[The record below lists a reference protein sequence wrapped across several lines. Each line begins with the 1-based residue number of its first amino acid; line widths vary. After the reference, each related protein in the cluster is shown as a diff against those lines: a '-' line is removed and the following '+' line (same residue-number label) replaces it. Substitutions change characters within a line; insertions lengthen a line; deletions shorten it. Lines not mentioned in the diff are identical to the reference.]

1 MIAPQPSSLPPASA
15 SCLELSAAAT
25 VDQRHAFLLLL
36 RQGIQL
42 KLQQQRHERSSSS
55 IAMWQTLHWRDAF
68 SMAPFF
74 EETICGR
81 PLRIKQL
88 LQGELNGLGTGLTV
102 KYPSMDP
109 SRSLSLCSIAHCPC
123 LCS

>member
-1 MIAPQPSSLPPASA
+1 MIAPPPSLPPPSASYLELNAASA
-15 SCLELSAAAT
+15 A

-36 RQGIQL
+36 RQGIQV
-42 KLQQQRHERSSSS
+42 KLQRHERGSS

-74 EETICGR
+74 EETISGR

-102 KYPSMDP
+102 QYP
-109 SRSLSLCSIAHCPC
+109 
-123 LCS
+123 

>member
-1 MIAPQPSSLPPASA
+1 MMIAPPPPPSLPPPSA
-15 SCLELSAAAT
+15 SCLELHAAA
-25 VDQRHAFLLLL
+25 VNQRHAFLLLL

-42 KLQQQRHERSSSS
+42 KLQQQMQRHERSSS

-74 EETICGR
+74 EETISGR

-102 KYPSMDP
+102 TYLLVDP
-109 SRSLSLCSIAHCPC
+109 SRSLSL
-123 LCS
+123 